1 MKRPI
6 GVLLIDDRIMREEY
20 IDNLPIEERGRVIL
34 AIRRAFD
41 MGESKSIE
49 YRDFDE
55 TWWQVSIVPVERAGR
70 VEKAAIVSTDITE
83 RKRAEGEILQH
94 QKRLRSLASESSL
107 AEEKERKRISTG
119 FHDRIGQPLLALK
132 LMMGSLRKS
141 INMPELVN
149 SIAEMENLLGR
160 TIEDT
165 RALTFELSP
174 QILYM
179 LGFEAAIEWLAEQSE
194 KRYGFPIEFQSD
206 GKSKPLDNDLE
217 VFLFQAVREL
227 LCNVGKHACAS
238 TARVIISRDAS
249 RDAKS
254 VKVRV
259 TDNGVGFDVFKIDR
273 FKDGDKDFG
282 LFSIR
287 ERLYHLG
294 GSFRMMS
301 KPGQGTKITLMA
313 PLKSAKKINSRQA
326 APT

>member
-1 MKRPI
+1 
-6 GVLLIDDRIMREEY
+6 
-20 IDNLPIEERGRVIL
+20 
-34 AIRRAFD
+34 
-41 MGESKSIE
+41 MGESESIE

-55 TWWQVSIVPVERAGR
+55 TWWQVSIVPVERGGQ
-70 VEKAAIVSTDITE
+70 VEKAAIVSTDISE
-83 RKRAEGEILQH
+83 RKRAEEEILQH
-94 QKRLRSLASESSL
+94 QKRLRSLAAESSL
-107 AEEKERKRISTG
+107 AEEKERKRISTEL
-119 FHDRIGQPLLALK
+119 HDRIGQPLLALK
-132 LMMGSLRKS
+132 MMMGSLGKS
-141 INMPELVN
+141 INIPELVH
-149 SIAEMENLLGR
+149 SIDEMENLLGR

-206 GKSKPLDNDLE
+206 RKSKPLDNDLE

-227 LCNVGKHACAS
+227 LFNVGKHACAS
-238 TARVIISRDAS
+238 EARVTINCDAE
-249 RDAKS
+249 S
-254 VKVRV
+254 VNVKV

-294 GSFRMMS
+294 GSFGMLS
-301 KPGQGTKITLMA
+301 KPGQGAEITLMA
-313 PLKSAKKINSRQA
+313 PLKIADKINSREA
-326 APT
+326 AAT

>member
-6 GVLLIDDRIMREEY
+6 GVLLLDDRIMGEEY

-41 MGESKSIE
+41 MGESESIE

-55 TWWQVSIVPVERAGR
+55 TWWQVSVVPIERAGR

-119 FHDRIGQPLLALK
+119 LHDRIGQPLLALK
-132 LMMGSLRKS
+132 MMMGSLRKS
-141 INMPELVN
+141 IKMPELVN
-149 SIAEMENLLGR
+149 SIDEMENLLGR

-174 QILYM
+174 QILYI

-206 GKSKPLDNDLE
+206 RKSKPLDNDLQ

-227 LCNVGKHACAS
+227 LCNVGKHSCAS
-238 TARVIISRDAS
+238 KARVTISRS

-254 VKVRV
+254 VNVRV

-294 GSFRMMS
+294 GSFRMKS
-301 KPGQGTKITLMA
+301 EPGQGTKIALMA
-313 PLKSAKKINSRQA
+313 PLKSADKINSREA
-326 APT
+326 ATT